1 MARLPVLTGRQ
12 VVRAL
17 ERGGFVV
24 IRTKGSHHVMRHS
37 ADPARTT
44 VVPVHG
50 NEDLGRPLLRKILS
64 DVRLTADEFV
74 ALC

>member
-1 MARLPVLTGRQ
+1 MARLPVMSGRQ
-12 VVRAL
+12 VVRVL
-17 ERGGFVV
+17 ERGDFVV
-24 IRTKGSHHVMRHS
+24 IRTKGSHHVMRHVT
-37 ADPARTT
+37 DPTRTT

-64 DVRLTADEFV
+64 DVCLTVDEFI

>member
-1 MARLPVLTGRQ
+1 M
-12 VVRAL
+12 RAL

-24 IRTKGSHHVMRHS
+24 IRIKGSHHVMRHS
-37 ADPARTT
+37 IDRSRTT

-50 NEDLGRPLLRKILS
+50 NEDLGRSLLRKILS
-64 DVRLTADEFV
+64 DVRLTVDEFI